1 MSGPLQGPF
10 GGPGSAGF
18 VPAPLRL
25 LPWRMLLL
33 VLAIGS
39 FGLVVL
45 YSAANGSLRPWAL
58 SQGTKFAVFL
68 VGSVVLSRVPLDVWR
83 RGAFPIYGVIVV
95 ALLLVELLGA
105 VRGGSQ
111 RWLDLGVIRL
121 QPSELMK
128 LAIVLAAARFYEM
141 LPAAETRRLMGIV
154 PVAVLIGVP
163 AALVMLQ
170 PDLGTALMIC
180 AGGATVMFLAG
191 VPLRLF
197 IGGAA
202 ALAVAAPL
210 AFTFLLH
217 DYQRNRVLIFLDPE
231 SDPLGTGYHISQ
243 SKIAIGSGGIFGKGF
258 LNGSQSHLDYLPEGH
273 TDFVFATMAEEW
285 GLLGGVFLI
294 AAFLLV
300 IRWGIG
306 VGVRAPTR
314 FAKLTAAGLASTIF
328 FYVAINLMMV
338 MGLAPVVGI
347 PLPLVSF
354 GGSAQM
360 TVLISL
366 GILMGI
372 DRASATTREW

>member
-1 MSGPLQGPF
+1 MSARFLPEPL
-10 GGPGSAGF
+10 A
-18 VPAPLRL
+18 R
-25 LPWRMLLL
+25 LPWRVLLL
-33 VLAIGS
+33 VLAIGC

-45 YSAANGSLRPWAL
+45 YSAAGGALRPWAF
-58 SQGTKFAVFL
+58 SQGIRFFVFIAAAL
-68 VGSVVLSRVPLDVWR
+68 VASRIPESVWKA
-83 RGAFPIYGVIVV
+83 GALPAYGLLTI
-95 ALLLVELLGA
+95 ALVLVELLGA

-111 RWLDLGVIRL
+111 RWLDLGFIRL

-128 LAIVLAAARFYEM
+128 PAIVLACAKFYDM
-141 LPAAETRRLMGIV
+141 LPVGETRRFAAV
-154 PVAVLIGVP
+154 WPAAVLIGIP

-197 IGGAA
+197 VGGALG
-202 ALAVAAPL
+202 LAVVIPL
-210 AFTFLLH
+210 AVSFLLH
-217 DYQRNRVLIFLDPE
+217 DYQRNRILIFLDPE

-243 SKIAIGSGGIFGKGF
+243 SKIAIGSGGIWGKGY
-258 LNGSQSHLDYLPEGH
+258 LQGTQSHLDYLPEGH

-285 GLLGGVFLI
+285 GLVGGCLVIL
-294 AAFLLV
+294 AFLLV
-300 IRWGIG
+300 IRWGIE
-306 VGVRAPTR
+306 VGQRAETR
-314 FAKLTAAGLASTIF
+314 FARLTAAGLATTIF

-360 TVLISL
+360 TVLLCL
-366 GILMGI
+366 GILMSI
-372 DRASATTREW
+372 DRHNRRQSRW